1 MNEQSNNRSGPGNAS
16 YFNEKGYA
24 NLTEHLTLTSIKKGE
39 RIFRPLVY
47 IASPYSSDVGRNTKR
62 ARKYCRFAVQQNAI
76 PFAPHLLLPQYMNDE
91 NEEERELVFFMN
103 MVFLGKC
110 SQLWVFGSK
119 ITEGMQREIDWAT
132 KRQKSIRYFTEEMQE
147 VKV

>member
-62 ARKYCRFAVQQNAI
+62 
-76 PFAPHLLLPQYMNDE
+76 
-91 NEEERELVFFMN
+91 
-103 MVFLGKC
+103 
-110 SQLWVFGSK
+110 
-119 ITEGMQREIDWAT
+119 
-132 KRQKSIRYFTEEMQE
+132 QKSIRYFTEEMQE